1 VLTESKELFQDYR
14 KGSDHK
20 PLRRSSR
27 LPSLS
32 GSNGSLRPLYL
43 YESQVSV
50 TVTGIDHRVWTAYGS
65 FDTYYGSSDSV
76 QAYRATNALTGRPDP
91 LAAGQLTAHNLIWDP
106 REYYFKVFEIR
117 IQQVGREWR
126 AILDQMEE
134 DVDQ

>member
-1 VLTESKELFQDYR
+1 VLTESKELFQDHR

-20 PLRRSSR
+20 PLRRSWR
-27 LPSLS
+27 LPFLS
-32 GSNGSLRPLYL
+32 GSNSSLRPLCL

-50 TVTGIDHRVWTAYGS
+50 TVTGIDHQVWTAYGS

-76 QAYRATNALTGRPDP
+76 QAYHATNALTGRPDP
-91 LAAGQLTAHNLIWDP
+91 LAAGQLTAHNLIWTP

-126 AILDQMEE
+126 AILDQVEE